1 MSHDAAAIET
11 APDRIQELDMMQ
23 PAYMPD
29 LAATLPEIVL
39 AVAVMALLL
48 LGAFRRG
55 SAADNDIG
63 GSRLLTLLSLGLVGV
78 VLLLVVFS
86 SMRLRGEFFHGMFVI
101 DLMAVFFKVLV
112 LLSSAAI
119 LAMSRGYLER
129 EGMARFEYPLLIMFA
144 TLGMMVM
151 ISASDFLVLYL
162 GLEIQSLA
170 LYVIAAINRNNVRAV
185 EAGLKYF
192 ILGALASG
200 MLLFGVSLIYGF
212 TGSTDFQA
220 VAGVLQQVEVGSA
233 PGLIVGVVF
242 LISGL
247 AFKLS
252 AVPFHMWTPD
262 VYEGAP
268 TPVTAFFSAA
278 PKLAAMAVFIRILI
292 EPFGGLVGQ
301 WQIII
306 VFIAI
311 LSMSLGSFAAI
322 GQNNIKRLMAYSSIG
337 HVGYALIGLAVGSA
351 DGVRGVLIYLAIYMF
366 MTVGTFACILAMKRQ
381 ERMVEEI
388 SDLAGLARTNPM
400 MALVL
405 AIFMFSMAG
414 IPPFAG
420 FFGKFYIFLAAVEG
434 GYYLLAVVG
443 VLTSVVGA
451 YYYLRIIKVMYFD
464 AVAQPLDRP
473 VGAGVK
479 LVMTVAAVVVTFFFL
494 YPQPI
499 LAGAEAAAAGLFGG

>member
-1 MSHDAAAIET
+1 
-11 APDRIQELDMMQ
+11 MMQ
-23 PAYMPD
+23 PVYAPH
-29 LAATLPEIVL
+29 LASALPEIVM

-48 LGAFRRG
+48 LGAFRRA
-55 SAADNDIG
+55 SASDIDVG
-63 GSRLLTLLSLGLVGV
+63 GTRLLSLLSLALVGV
-78 VLLLVVFS
+78 VLAMVVALGV
-86 SMRLRGEFFHGMFVI
+86 RLAGEFFNGMFVI
-101 DLMAVFFKVLV
+101 DVLAVFFKVLV
-112 LLSSAAI
+112 LLAAAAI
-119 LAMSRGYLER
+119 LVMSRGYLER
-129 EGMARFEYPLLIMFA
+129 EGMARFEYPLLILFA

-170 LYVIAAINRNNVRAV
+170 LYVIAAINRGNVRAV

-200 MLLFGVSLIYGF
+200 MLLFGVSMIYGF

-220 VAGVLQQVEVGSA
+220 VAGILQQVDADAA
-233 PGLIVGVVF
+233 PGLIIGVVF

-278 PKLAAMAVFIRILI
+278 PKLAAMAAFIRILL

-301 WQIII
+301 WQLIV
-306 VFIAI
+306 VFIAV
-311 LSMSLGSFAAI
+311 LSMLLGGFAAI

-337 HVGYALIGLAVGSA
+337 HVGYALIGVAVGSP

-366 MTVGTFACILAMKRQ
+366 MTLGTFACILAMKRQ
-381 ERMVEEI
+381 DRMVEEI
-388 SDLAGLARTNPM
+388 SDLAGLARTHPM
-400 MALVL
+400 VALVL

-443 VLTSVVGA
+443 VLTSVVAA

-464 AVAQPLDRP
+464 ATVQPLDQP
-473 VGAGVK
+473 IGAGITV
-479 LVMTVAAVVVTFFFL
+479 VMTVTAAMVTFFFV

-499 LAGAEAAAAGLFGG
+499 LAGAEAATAGLFGG

>member
-1 MSHDAAAIET
+1 
-11 APDRIQELDMMQ
+11 MMQ
-23 PAYMPD
+23 PVYAPD
-29 LAATLPEIVL
+29 LASTLPEIVM
-39 AVAVMALLL
+39 AVAAMALLL
-48 LGAFRRG
+48 LGAFRRAD
-55 SAADNDIG
+55 AADIDIG
-63 GSRLLTLLSLGLVGV
+63 GTRLLSLLSLGLVGV
-78 VLLLVVFS
+78 VLALVIVS
-86 SMRLRGEFFHGMFVI
+86 GSRLSGEFFNGMFVV
-101 DLMAVFFKVLV
+101 DVLAVFFKVLV
-112 LLSSAAI
+112 LLATAAI
-119 LAMSRGYLER
+119 LVMSRGYLER
-129 EGMARFEYPLLIMFA
+129 EGMARFEYPLLILFA

-170 LYVIAAINRNNVRAV
+170 LYVIAAINRSNVRAV

-200 MLLFGVSLIYGF
+200 MLLFGVSMIYGF

-220 VAGVLQQVEVGSA
+220 VAGVLQQVETGSA
-233 PGLIVGVVF
+233 PGLIIGVVF

-301 WQIII
+301 WQLII
-306 VFIAI
+306 VFISI
-311 LSMSLGSFAAI
+311 LSMVLGGFAAI

-337 HVGYALIGLAVGSA
+337 HVGYALIGVAVGSP

-366 MTVGTFACILAMKRQ
+366 MTLGTFACILAMKRQ
-381 ERMVEEI
+381 DRMVEEI
-388 SDLAGLARTNPM
+388 SDLAGLARTHPM

-443 VLTSVVGA
+443 VLTSVVAA
-451 YYYLRIIKVMYFD
+451 YYYLRIIKLMYFD
-464 AVAQPLDRP
+464 ATEQPLDRP
-473 VGAGVK
+473 IGAGITV
-479 LVMTVAAVVVTFFFL
+479 VMTITAVVVTFFFL

-499 LAGAEAAAAGLFGG
+499 LAGAEAATAGLFGG